1 VKREWIEEH
10 DRRLQE
16 SNASARAVNVPSQD
30 DAGRVGKKR
39 SASPEVHVKTE
50 GESDAKRPKIAEQ
63 GEEGAISV
71 EEELTDG
78 VVKAEKVD
86 SRMI

>member
-16 SNASARAVNVPSQD
+16 SHASARAVNVHQD

-39 SASPEVHVKTE
+39 SVSPEAHVKTE
-50 GESDAKRPKIAEQ
+50 GESDAKRPKIAER

-71 EEELTDG
+71 EEEVTDV

-86 SRMI
+86 SGMI